1 MAILIHGP
9 QVTYYGTKQEL
20 DTLHNLRL
28 DTHLVAMDTGDIGSF
43 DGVNV
48 VWSSAGTGRNIYSLN
63 VDGGDASST
72 YGGTVSI
79 DGGNSQ

>member
-28 DTHLVAMDTGDIGSF
+28 DTRLVATDTDDTGSF

-48 VWSSAGTGRNIYSLN
+48 VWASAATGKNSYSLN